1 MNDNPES
8 ELNQLEEIPT
18 PAKKSRR
25 LLWVILGVALV
36 LILGAAAYLGGRYL
50 QKGPT
55 ALGGGNGGLFLSSNG
70 PGGQVSRSIS
80 KNDIIP
86 APELPQAAADAT
98 GVFVRRQNNSF
109 FIGTGKVTL
118 QVRKQADNPNSTPQ
132 TASSYDGPV
141 VEVVVTNNTKVYRN
155 DTFQNIKDLPS
166 NGTKIQQKV
175 VPGSVDEIGQNSIIN
190 AWGKK
195 TGDRLVADVLLI
207 NNPIVMT
214 APGSGN
220 K

>member
-1 MNDNPES
+1 MGEKMDENPETQ
-8 ELNQLEEIPT
+8 LTDLEEMPT

-25 LLWVILGVALV
+25 WLWVILGVALV
-36 LILGAAAYLGGRYL
+36 MVLGAAAFLGGRYL

-55 ALGGGNGGLFLSSNG
+55 ALGGGNGGMFLSSNG
-70 PGGQVSRSIS
+70 PGGPVSRSIS

-86 APELPQAAADAT
+86 APELPKTAADAR

-109 FIGTGKVTL
+109 FIGTGKVQL
-118 QVRKQADNPNSTPQ
+118 SVQVKPGSTPK
-132 TASSYDGPV
+132 TGSSYDGPM
-141 VEVVVTNNTKVYRN
+141 VEVVVTNNTKVYRD
-155 DTFQNIKDLPS
+155 DTFQNIIDLPS

-175 VPGSVDEIGQNSIIN
+175 VSGSLDEIGQNSVIN

-195 TGDRLVADVLLI
+195 TGDRLIADVLLY
-207 NNPIVMT
+207 NNPVLMT
-214 APGSGN
+214 APGSV